1 MCSYSTL
8 YLLPLHCNLPIHLSV
23 YSTGSEDM
31 WKAVIMKESKL
42 DKKYKENK
50 GLNSG
55 REFQWKKMLKVR

>member
-1 MCSYSTL
+1 
-8 YLLPLHCNLPIHLSV
+8 
-23 YSTGSEDM
+23 
-31 WKAVIMKESKL
+31 MKESKL